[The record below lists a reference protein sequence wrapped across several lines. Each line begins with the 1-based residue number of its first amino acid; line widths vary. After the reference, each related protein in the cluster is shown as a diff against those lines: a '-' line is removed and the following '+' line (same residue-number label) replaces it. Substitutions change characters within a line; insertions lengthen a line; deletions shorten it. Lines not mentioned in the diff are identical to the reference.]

1 MINYFKAYLAPDA
14 EAEEGTEP
22 VVTPRDF
29 KALSELKNTTKL
41 NGGQTTYEDIIFN
54 FLEQVFDLN

>member
-1 MINYFKAYLAPDA
+1 VINYFKAYVAPDA
-14 EAEEGTEP
+14 EAEEGAEP

-41 NGGQTTYEDIIFN
+41 GEK
-54 FLEQVFDLN
+54 

>member
-14 EAEEGTEP
+14 EAEEGAEP